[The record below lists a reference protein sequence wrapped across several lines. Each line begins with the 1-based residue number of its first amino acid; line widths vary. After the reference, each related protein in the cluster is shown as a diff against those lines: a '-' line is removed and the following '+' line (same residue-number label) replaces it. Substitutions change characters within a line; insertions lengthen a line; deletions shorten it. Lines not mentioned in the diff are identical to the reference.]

1 MDITALNSI
10 LELLLDND
18 PSLKTVIIVSV
29 DGLPLVSK
37 TNVEADEEKISA
49 VASLAMSSLEK
60 VAGEL
65 ALGDFENAI
74 IRTKDGVVF
83 IYDLGKEGTLVAVAD
98 KSVKLG
104 LALYELK
111 KAAADAEQV
120 LKSAGSSAIAG
131 ETA

>member
-1 MDITALNSI
+1 MNITALNSI

-37 TNVEADEEKISA
+37 SNVETDEEKISA

-65 ALGDFENAI
+65 SLGDFENAI
-74 IRTKDGVVF
+74 VRTNEGVVF
-83 IYDLGKEGTLVAVAD
+83 LYDLGKEGTLVAVAD

-120 LKSAGSSAIAG
+120 LKSTGSSAIAG